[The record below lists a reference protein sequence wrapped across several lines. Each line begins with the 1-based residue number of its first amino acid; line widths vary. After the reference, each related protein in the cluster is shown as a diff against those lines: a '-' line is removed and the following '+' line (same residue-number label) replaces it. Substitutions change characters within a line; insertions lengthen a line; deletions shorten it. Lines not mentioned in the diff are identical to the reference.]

1 LPDLQEYHINYYK
14 VDLKLGL
21 RRKAVTERLV
31 SGESAEMYLKAICE
45 LTAIEPLVPISTL
58 ADRLG
63 ISVVS
68 ATEMVHRMRTQ
79 GLLEHKRYKGVRL
92 TKEGRREALDIV
104 RSHRLWE
111 RFLVD
116 HLKLPWEDSHDL
128 ACQLE
133 HAASPEV
140 VEALSEY
147 LGQPSHCPHG
157 NPIPTSG
164 GTINAQTGIPLDNF
178 DIGKCGIVMLIHP
191 ETNAALSYF
200 ASHGIKPGVRI
211 SVKSIDLFD
220 QLWTLEVAGKEAVI
234 SKSMVSRVY
243 VQLVDESAESRINA
257 KGHS

>member
-1 LPDLQEYHINYYK
+1 M
-14 VDLKLGL
+14 
-21 RRKAVTERLV
+21 TERLV
-31 SGESAEMYLKAICE
+31 TGESAEMYLKAICE

-133 HAASPEV
+133 HTASPEV
-140 VEALSEY
+140 VEALSAF
-147 LGQPSHCPHG
+147 LGQPTHCPHG

-164 GTINAQTGIPLDNF
+164 GTIEAQAGIPLDRLE
-178 DIGKCGIVMLIHP
+178 IGKCGIVILIRP
-191 ETNAALSYF
+191 ETSAALSYL

-211 SVKSIDLFD
+211 SVKSINGFD
-220 QLWTLEVAGKEAVI
+220 QLWTVEVAGHEEVI
-234 SKSMVSRVY
+234 SKSMISRVF
-243 VQLVDESAESRINA
+243 VQLVADPVEGKGNA

>member
-1 LPDLQEYHINYYK
+1 M
-14 VDLKLGL
+14 
-21 RRKAVTERLV
+21 TERLV
-31 SGESAEMYLKAICE
+31 TGESAEMYLKAICE

-133 HAASPEV
+133 HTASPEV
-140 VEALSEY
+140 VEALSAF
-147 LGQPSHCPHG
+147 LGQPTHCPHG
-157 NPIPTSG
+157 NPIPTSE
-164 GTINAQTGIPLDNF
+164 GTIDSQAGIPLDRLE
-178 DIGKCGIVMLIHP
+178 IGKCGIVTLIRP
-191 ETNAALSYF
+191 ETNAALSFF
-200 ASHGIKPGVRI
+200 ASHGIKPGIRI
-211 SVKSIDLFD
+211 LVKSINGFD
-220 QLWTLEVAGKEAVI
+220 QLWTLQVAGKEEVI
-234 SKSMVSRVY
+234 SKSMISRVF
-243 VQLVDESAESRINA
+243 VQLVADPVEGKVNA
-257 KGHS
+257 KGHP